1 MIKKELTVVTIENCR
16 EVLTRDLLIGAASTL
31 DGESKAFVFNPFC
44 NEYRVMRGL
53 KVIESGQAVE
63 ELLAVYN
70 EL

>member
-1 MIKKELTVVTIENCR
+1 MIKRELTVVTLKDCR

-31 DGESKAFVFNPFC
+31 DGESKSFVFNPLC
-44 NEYRVMRGL
+44 NEYRVKRGL
-53 KVIESGQAVE
+53 KVIDSGRAVE

>member
-1 MIKKELTVVTIENCR
+1 MIKRELTEVTLNDCH
-16 EVLTRDLLIGAASTL
+16 EVLTRDILIGAASTL

-53 KVIESGQAVE
+53 KVIESGQAAE